1 MSLIQNQDMGTSL
14 PASPTSSSSS
24 SLFAA
29 VDMGTNSFKLLIVN
43 ADRSGKFLTLSH
55 LKESILLGLSST
67 PTTPFALQTLQGF
80 QAILSSHH
88 VIRSHTRC
96 VATAAT
102 REAANRNE
110 FVRCVKEKTGLE
122 VEVLSGEEEARLV
135 YLGVLQFLPVF
146 GKSVLVIDIG
156 GGSTEFVVG
165 KGGKVSF
172 GASLKLGHVS
182 LTEKFV
188 KHGLVGQMREYVRL
202 VIRESGVVEKIK
214 ECGFE
219 MVVGCSG
226 TVRAIEKAVFC
237 GYAKSDVF
245 GNDNVVLF
253 GECKRDWT
261 WGFTRGVLRVL
272 VERIC
277 EGGEEEK
284 VRREGMFKSRS
295 EFIVAGAVLL
305 EEIFEVIG
313 IAEMEVSGY
322 ALGEGVIAESLAKV
336 YGGYDLNA
344 NGRWRSVVWLTTR
357 FNSKKR
363 MRAAAQCA
371 GIAKVY

>member
-1 MSLIQNQDMGTSL
+1 M
-14 PASPTSSSSS
+14 
-24 SLFAA
+24 
-29 VDMGTNSFKLLIVN
+29 
-43 ADRSGKFLTLSH
+43 
-55 LKESILLGLSST
+55 
-67 PTTPFALQTLQGF
+67 
-80 QAILSSHH
+80 
-88 VIRSHTRC
+88 
-96 VATAAT
+96 
-102 REAANRNE
+102 
-110 FVRCVKEKTGLE
+110 
-122 VEVLSGEEEARLV
+122 LSGEEEARLV
-135 YLGVLQFLPVF
+135 YLGVLQFLPIF
-146 GKSVLVIDIG
+146 GKSALVIDIG

-214 ECGFE
+214 QSGFE

-237 GYAKSDVF
+237 GYGKSDVF
-245 GNDNVVLF
+245 ENNNVVLF
-253 GECKRDWT
+253 GGCKRDWT
-261 WGFTRGVLRVL
+261 WGFTRGELRGL

-277 EGGEEEK
+277 EGGDSGEEEK
-284 VRREGMFKSRS
+284 VRREGMFKRRS

-313 IAEMEVSGY
+313 IEELEVSGY

-336 YGGYDLNA
+336 YGDYDLNA
-344 NGRWRSVVWLTTR
+344 NARWRSVVWLATR
-357 FNSKKR
+357 FSSKKR

>member
-1 MSLIQNQDMGTSL
+1 MGTSL
-14 PASPTSSSSS
+14 PPSPTSSSSS

-29 VDMGTNSFKLLIVN
+29 VDMGTNSFKLLIVHAN
-43 ADRSGKFLTLSH
+43 TSGKFLTLSH
-55 LKESILLGLSST
+55 LKESVVLGLSSA
-67 PTTPFALQTLQGF
+67 PTSPLALQTLQGF

-88 VIRSHTRC
+88 VIPNHTRC

-135 YLGVLQFLPVF
+135 YLGVLQFLSVF

-165 KGGKVSF
+165 KEGKVSF
-172 GASLKLGHVS
+172 RASLKLGHVS
-182 LTEKFV
+182 LTDKFV
-188 KHGLVGQMREYVRL
+188 KNGLVGQMREYVRL

-245 GNDNVVLF
+245 ENDNVVLF
-253 GECKRDWT
+253 GECKRDWA
-261 WGFTRGVLRVL
+261 WRFTREELRGV

-277 EGGEEEK
+277 EGGEKEK
-284 VRREGMFKSRS
+284 VRRDGMFKSRS

-313 IAEMEVSGY
+313 IEEMEVSGY

-336 YGGYDLNA
+336 YGSYDLNA
-344 NGRWRSVVWLTTR
+344 NARWRSVVWLATR

-371 GIAKVY
+371 GIAKVYSTSCF

>member
-1 MSLIQNQDMGTSL
+1 M
-14 PASPTSSSSS
+14 
-24 SLFAA
+24 
-29 VDMGTNSFKLLIVN
+29 
-43 ADRSGKFLTLSH
+43 
-55 LKESILLGLSST
+55 
-67 PTTPFALQTLQGF
+67 
-80 QAILSSHH
+80 
-88 VIRSHTRC
+88 
-96 VATAAT
+96 
-102 REAANRNE
+102 
-110 FVRCVKEKTGLE
+110 
-122 VEVLSGEEEARLV
+122 LSGEEEARLV
-135 YLGVLQFLPVF
+135 YLGVLQFLSVF

-165 KGGKVSF
+165 KEGKVSF

-182 LTEKFV
+182 LTDKFV
-188 KHGLVGQMREYVRL
+188 KNGLVGQMREYVRL

-245 GNDNVVLF
+245 ENDNVVLF
-253 GECKRDWT
+253 GECKRDWA
-261 WGFTRGVLRVL
+261 WRFTREELRGV

-277 EGGEEEK
+277 EGGEKEK
-284 VRREGMFKSRS
+284 VRRDGMFKSRS

-313 IAEMEVSGY
+313 IEEMEVSGY

-336 YGGYDLNA
+336 YGNYDLNA
-344 NGRWRSVVWLTTR
+344 NARWRSVVWLATR

-371 GIAKVY
+371 GIAKVYSTSCF